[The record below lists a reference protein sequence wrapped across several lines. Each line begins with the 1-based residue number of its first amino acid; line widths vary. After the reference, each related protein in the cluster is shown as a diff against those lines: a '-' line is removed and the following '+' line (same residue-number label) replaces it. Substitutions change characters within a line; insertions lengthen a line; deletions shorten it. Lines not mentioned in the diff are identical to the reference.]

1 MLVDYKAAQF
11 IQVIL
16 ADYTLWVSLGAQS
29 SQYAVPSFTHMDTS
43 TYCCCW
49 CSVSQSCPTLCDPM
63 DCCTP
68 GFPVLHH
75 LPELAQAHVHWADD
89 AIHPTISS
97 SVVSFSSC
105 PQSFPASESF
115 LMSQFF
121 ASGSQSIGASASTLI
136 LSKTIQGWFPLG
148 FTGLISLCPK
158 GPSRVFSNTKVQKH
172 QFFST
177 QLSLWSNSHI
187 HTWLLEKP

>member
-115 LMSQFF
+115 LIGWLVV
-121 ASGSQSIGASASTLI
+121 SGGQSIETSAAVLPI
-136 LSKTIQGWFPLG
+136 NIQSWFHSRL
-148 FTGLISLCPK
+148 TGLISLLSK
-158 GPSRVFSNTKVQKH
+158 GCSRVLPNAMIWRH
-172 QFFST
+172 QFFSI
-177 QLSLWSNSHI
+177 QPSLLSNSHI
-187 HTWLLEKP
+187 HTCVCVCVC